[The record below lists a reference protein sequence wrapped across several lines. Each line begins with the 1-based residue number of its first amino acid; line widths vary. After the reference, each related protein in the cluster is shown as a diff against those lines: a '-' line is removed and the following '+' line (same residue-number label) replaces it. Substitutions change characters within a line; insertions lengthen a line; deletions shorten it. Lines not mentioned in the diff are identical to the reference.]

1 MSFFDDVSRQA
12 RDFAAVADRKAREV
26 ADSAKT
32 TAAIMSEQREIEK
45 NYRVI
50 GEWFVND
57 YEGDAPAAIADV
69 VAAVKASQE
78 KIAALRASREQPA
91 AAETV
96 VDAGRA
102 CPNCGEVSN
111 GKFCPKCGSPMAAV
125 EEPVPAPAVEDEAPV
140 EEPTETPEAPAE

>member
-1 MSFFDDVSRQA
+1 MSFFDDVTRQA
-12 RDFAAVADRKAREV
+12 KDFAAVADRKAREM

-32 TAAIMSEQREIEK
+32 TAAILAEQREMEK

-78 KIAALRASREQPA
+78 KIAALRSTREQQQAPG
-91 AAETV
+91 AETV

-111 GKFCPKCGSPMAAV
+111 GKFCPKCGSPMIV
-125 EEPVPAPAVEDEAPV
+125 EDAPAA
-140 EEPTETPEAPAE
+140 EAPAEEDSSEAE

>member
-32 TAAIMSEQREIEK
+32 TAAILTEQREINK

-50 GEWFVND
+50 GEWFVNEF
-57 YEGDAPAAIADV
+57 EGEVPAAVADV
-69 VAAVKASQE
+69 VEAVN
-78 KIAALRASREQPA
+78 ASRERVAQLRA
-91 AAETV
+91 TLEKTAGEEI

-102 CPNCGEVSN
+102 CPSCGEVSD
-111 GKFCPKCGSPMAAV
+111 GRFCPMCGAAM
-125 EEPVPAPAVEDEAPV
+125 
-140 EEPTETPEAPAE
+140 APAEEAAAPETAEEPAE